1 MEVSSVYDEP
11 LHGLILLLR
20 IMSAGIHH
28 WTYLLSKKGQY
39 ARVAADVHGNDQLHV
54 FCYEAVEPALSLFWS
69 SAGMK
74 LELANTNYEVYLGPN
89 ASSVVALAKMSESEW
104 FYSRLPWRSK
114 EFKVSHWALGGYFYG
129 KFGNIPSGI

>member
-1 MEVSSVYDEP
+1 M
-11 LHGLILLLR
+11 
-20 IMSAGIHH
+20 MSAGIHH

-39 ARVAADVHGNDQLHV
+39 SKVEADVHGNDQLHV
-54 FCYEAVEPALSLFWS
+54 FCYEAVEPAVSLFWS

-114 EFKVSHWALGGYFYG
+114 EFKVSHWAL
-129 KFGNIPSGI
+129 SV